1 MGRRSHGRERLIAS
15 AIQTL
20 WQFGYHEA
28 TVDRI
33 CAKAETRKG
42 SFHYFFGS
50 KDILV
55 RTAIEHAWEE
65 RQLLL
70 DTIFS
75 PRKEPIERLRDN
87 FSTIVRRQRALQRL
101 HGRVL
106 GCFFTTLGSQL
117 DGADPTVSERAKHA
131 LSTYERY
138 YVSAVCEAV
147 GRGQVKVHDPA
158 LAGRT
163 LWSFTLGTLAGAR
176 VMDDLAMVE
185 ALPPVALAMVGA
197 SVEEASAA
205 S

>member
-1 MGRRSHGRERLIAS
+1 MGRTSDARERLITA
-15 AIQTL
+15 ATQTL
-20 WQFGYHEA
+20 WEFGYHGA

-33 CAKAETRKG
+33 CAQAETRKG

-50 KDILV
+50 KDVLV
-55 RTAIEHAWEE
+55 RTAIEHAWQE

-87 FSTIVRRQRALQRL
+87 FSTIVRRQQALQRL

-106 GCFFTTLGSQL
+106 GCFFTSLGTQL
-117 DGADPTVSERAKHA
+117 DGADPEVGARTTHA
-131 LSTYERY
+131 LTTYERY
-138 YVSAVCEAV
+138 YVSAVCDAAGRRQLEA
-147 GRGQVKVHDPA
+147 QDPA

-176 VMDDLAMVE
+176 VMNDLAMVE

-197 SVEEASAA
+197 DEQKVRAS
-205 S
+205 